1 MTDSQDTAAET
12 PAAPN
17 GQTGQS
23 GQGAADSAYQH
34 IRNAIVTG
42 ALPPG
47 ETLKETVLAR
57 DIGVSRTPVREAL
70 SRLGQEG
77 LVEMERYRKARVATF
92 SIEDAAEIFNLRG
105 ILEGHGAGRAATR
118 ISPDQIAELERI
130 EDEMEA
136 AFRDLG
142 WHRHLEVFDTLNMR
156 FHALIAQVADSP
168 RLERILASSLELP
181 ASIFNHYSESH
192 DQRTLRTHRQ
202 HREIIDA
209 LKAGDAG
216 WADAAMRGHLLS
228 LAPRDV

>member
-1 MTDSQDTAAET
+1 MPDRTEAQIASAQSALAAQGAAQGAAET
-12 PAAPN
+12 
-17 GQTGQS
+17 
-23 GQGAADSAYQH
+23 AYRH
-34 IRNAIVTG
+34 IRAAIVTG
-42 ALPPG
+42 ALEPG

-92 SIEDAAEIFNLRG
+92 SVEDAAEIFRLRA
-105 ILEGHGAGRAATR
+105 ILEGHGAARAAPR

-130 EDEMEA
+130 EDEMEE
-136 AFRDLG
+136 AFRSKG
-142 WHRHLEVFDTLNMR
+142 WHRHLEVFDALNLR
-156 FHALIAQVADSP
+156 FHALIAGVADSP
-168 RLERILASSLELP
+168 RLERILAASLELP

-192 DQRTLRTHRQ
+192 EERTLRTHRQ

-216 WADAAMRGHLLS
+216 WADSAMRGHLLS
-228 LAPRDV
+228 LAPPDP

>member
-1 MTDSQDTAAET
+1 MPEPQDLDAQTAQTGPGAAE
-12 PAAPN
+12 AAY
-17 GQTGQS
+17 S
-23 GQGAADSAYQH
+23 H
-34 IRNAIVTG
+34 IRNAIITG

-77 LVEMERYRKARVATF
+77 LVEVGRYRKARVATF
-92 SIEDAAEIFNLRG
+92 SVADAAEIFRLRA
-105 ILEGHGAGRAATR
+105 ILEGHGAGRAAAR
-118 ISPDQIAELERI
+118 ITADRIAELERI
-130 EDEMEA
+130 EVELEA
-136 AFRDLG
+136 AFHSLG
-142 WHRHLEVFDTLNMR
+142 WHRHLVVFDTLNTR
-156 FHALIAQVADSP
+156 FHALIAQSADSP

-192 DQRTLRTHRQ
+192 EERTLRTHRQ

-228 LAPRDV
+228 LAPREP